1 MALGDIKST
10 VTSVLAP
17 FVGGTDK
24 ATAMIGEFEQMIKD
38 DAGAGAKAQVK
49 PLVITAIAVGAA
61 GGLFGIIALL
71 VSLTRGRSS
80 GSPAVAGAGIYPRCH
95 TAYQEKAAK
104 LLHQRAERMSLSNPR
119 RADYIRMAY
128 RVCKGD
134 IAADRAFFELR
145 H

>member
-1 MALGDIKST
+1 MLGDIKT
-10 VTSVLAP
+10 TITGVLAP
-17 FVGGTDK
+17 FVGGADQ

-49 PLVITAIAVGAA
+49 PLVIAAIAAGAA

-80 GSPAVAGAGIYPRCH
+80 GSPAVAGAGIYPRCYTYH
-95 TAYQEKAAK
+95 QEQAAK
-104 LLHQRAERMSLSNPR
+104 RLRQRAERMSLSNPR
-119 RADYIRMAY
+119 RAAFLNMAD

-134 IAADRAFFELR
+134 IAADRALYELR
-145 H
+145 Y